1 MASGLDVPDNDYV
14 TAGMIQAQQDAYLL
28 QLLNTSILAS
38 AILNNAKKT
47 NELVNKALKLI
58 YFEDGEQ
65 EVSKEDVDI
74 MKNFRNMAFKIDT
87 SSLPIEQDKL
97 IRKK

>member
-28 QLLNTSILAS
+28 QLLNTSILSS